1 MLQSLRCKNTI
12 IFASSQIC
20 EDFLIPF
27 HKIPNQPKN
36 WLVGVELHG
45 LVSVEHSVV
54 ILEGIAFLVFE
65 QYAWHFMFGKRIMVA
80 VASQF
85 STI

>member
-20 EDFLIPF
+20 EDFLIPL
-27 HKIPNQPKN
+27 HKIPYQLENRFVGIE
-36 WLVGVELHG
+36 LHGFVGVEY
-45 LVSVEHSVV
+45 SVV

-65 QYAWHFMFGKRIMVA
+65 EDARNIAFCKRIMVA
-80 VASQF
+80 VA
-85 STI
+85 TV

>member
-1 MLQSLRCKNTI
+1 MQKYNYFCIFTNLRR
-12 IFASSQIC
+12 
-20 EDFLIPF
+20 FLIPF
-27 HKIPNQPKN
+27 HKIPNQPEN
-36 WLVGVELHG
+36 WLVGVELHR
-45 LVSVEHSVV
+45 LVGVEHSVV

-65 QYAWHFMFGKRIMVA
+65 EDARNIAFCKRIMVA